1 MIVSFANIMSTTILL
16 EVSEIYSS
24 SNIYIGASVFLVVVS
39 ISIFFQMKDI
49 IFYDNKSEVTVSN
62 SSMKILR

>member
-1 MIVSFANIMSTTILL
+1 MSTTILL

>member
-1 MIVSFANIMSTTILL
+1 MSTTILL

-62 SSMKILR
+62 SSMKILK